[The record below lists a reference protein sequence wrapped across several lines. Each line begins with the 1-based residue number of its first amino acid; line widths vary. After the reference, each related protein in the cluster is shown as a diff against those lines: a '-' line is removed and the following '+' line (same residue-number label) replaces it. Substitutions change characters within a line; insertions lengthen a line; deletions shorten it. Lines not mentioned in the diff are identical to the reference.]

1 MNLVATKNAEN
12 AKELGLGPRPQKP
25 FVPFAL
31 FVFFAAKNNLGKE
44 NIG

>member
-1 MNLVATKNAEN
+1 MAAKNAEN

-31 FVFFAAKNNLGKE
+31 FVFFAAKITFE
-44 NIG
+44 NERKM